1 MVTSG
6 LAFGDLDSWQRWSAR
21 QTTVRALVSRVRR
34 RGREVPKP
42 EAILC
47 LPADEPTALV
57 VVDKLTASCRAAV
70 ASPISQ
76 MNTRTTA
83 VLTRVPEACNLV
95 DESERRVWHEADG
108 LPRSISGVLTLGA
121 YCDLAGKV
129 KPWCLR
135 HDVEYLVVQ
144 HGLITPWA
152 PPLADGDRFLAWSA
166 ADAKY
171 QSGGRASVKAEV
183 VGSQM
188 LWDASALPPAEILDD
203 RPVMLGQLHGTELGR
218 AAEQRIYTE
227 FCTRFGA
234 DYRPHPNE
242 ADALS
247 RAQHAIMR
255 RAGVHFETSG
265 LPLPELGRPAVSIFS
280 TGTLEAAQRGLPAW
294 VYHPNPP
301 AWVRDFWS
309 RYGLSQFGSA
319 PTTPVTMP
327 DVEPALAVARILE
340 GRQ

>member
-6 LAFGDLDSWQRWSAR
+6 LIFEDLDSWQRWSAR
-21 QTTVRALVSRVRR
+21 QTVMRALVSRVRH
-34 RGREVPKP
+34 RGHGALAP
-42 EAILC
+42 EAMLC
-47 LPADEPTALV
+47 LPADEPISLV

-70 ASPISQ
+70 VTPISR
-76 MNTRTTA
+76 MNLRTTA
-83 VLTRVPEACNLV
+83 VLTRIPEACDLV
-95 DESERRVWHEADG
+95 DGGERRVWHEADG
-108 LPRSISGVLTLGA
+108 LPASISGVLTLGA

-129 KPWCLR
+129 KSWCRR
-135 HDVEYLVVQ
+135 HDVEFLVAQ

-152 PPLADGDRFLAWSA
+152 PPLANGDRFFAWSA
-166 ADAKY
+166 ADAEY
-171 QSGGRASVKAEV
+171 QTGGRASVSAEV
-183 VGSQM
+183 IGSQM
-188 LWDASALPPAEILDD
+188 LWEAAALPPAQVLDE
-203 RPVMLGQLHGTELGR
+203 RPVMLGQLHGIELGR
-218 AAEQRIYTE
+218 LTEQRIYTD

-247 RAQHAIMR
+247 RTQHAIMR

-294 VYHPNPP
+294 VYHPNAP
-301 AWVRDFWS
+301 AWVRDFWT

-319 PTTPVTMP
+319 PTAPVAMP
-327 DVEPALAVARILE
+327 DVEPALAAAKIME
-340 GRQ
+340 GCQ